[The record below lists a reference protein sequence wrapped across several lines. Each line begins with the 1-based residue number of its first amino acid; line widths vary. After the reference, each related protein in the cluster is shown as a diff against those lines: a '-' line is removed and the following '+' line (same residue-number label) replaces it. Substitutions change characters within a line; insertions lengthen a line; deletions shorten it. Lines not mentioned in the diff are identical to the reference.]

1 MSHETIQLICIAVIA
16 AAVVIQTVVLLGV
29 LAGVGKALKSI
40 KGELDDMKSS
50 VLPFM
55 DTTKDFITR
64 LSPRVESTVIDVSEL
79 ARMLRTQ
86 AAEMEA
92 SVTQVLAT
100 VRSQTIRI
108 DGMLT
113 DALDAVDKASDFV
126 TKAVS
131 KPVRQLNGMLAGI
144 KAVIESLGSRNSSNY
159 KPGFHDDPLRDVPMH
174 DDKDLFV

>member
-1 MSHETIQLICIAVIA
+1 MSHETIQMVCIAVIA
-16 AAVVIQTVVLLGV
+16 AAVVIQTIVLLGV

-55 DTTKDFITR
+55 DTTRDFITR

-79 ARMLRTQ
+79 ARLLRIQ
-86 AAEMEA
+86 AADMEA

-100 VRSQTIRI
+100 VRLQTIRI

-113 DALDAVDKASDFV
+113 DSLDAVDKATDFV

-131 KPVRQLNGMLAGI
+131 KPVRQLSGMLAGI
-144 KAVIESLGSRNSSNY
+144 KAVIESLGSRNSSNSSAAFR
-159 KPGFHDDPLRDVPMH
+159 GDSLR